1 MLGGPSGEGF
11 HVNERSEASRALPS
25 WAGGT
30 TRDAILAFVESVTSG
45 PDAVPVEQRVAVFD
59 NDGTLWTEKPM
70 PTQLHYIV
78 QQWRAAAEAD
88 PSLAEHQPY
97 RAALSGDLGWLGAAI
112 DKHYD
117 GDESDVSTV
126 IDAIARLTDGMSV
139 EQYAS
144 SVAEF
149 YRTAKHLTLQRAYRS
164 AIYVPMVEL
173 MRFLEHHGF
182 TCYIVSGGDRDFM
195 RPMSEDYY
203 GIPPERVIGSALG
216 LRYDED
222 GAQVRYTA
230 EFDFLDDGDE
240 KPIRIWSRV
249 GRRPL
254 IAAGNSNGDVP
265 MLDFVRRGAVGLAL
279 LVHHDDDTGRG
290 DAPYD
295 QGAQKALAAASDRGF
310 TVVSV
315 KRDWS
320 TVFVEA

>member
-1 MLGGPSGEGF
+1 MDDDR
-11 HVNERSEASRALPS
+11 VLPS
-25 WAGGT
+25 WADGP
-30 TRDAILAFVESVTSG
+30 TRDAILEFIDAVVEG
-45 PDAVPVEQRVAVFD
+45 PDSVPEAHRIAVFD

-97 RAALSGDLGWLGAAI
+97 RAAITGDLGWLGTAI

-117 GDESDVSTV
+117 GDDSDVGALV
-126 IDAIARLTDGMSV
+126 EAIVRITDGLSV

-149 YRTAKHLTLQRAYRS
+149 YRTAKHLTLQRAYRN
-164 AIYVPMVEL
+164 AVYQPMIEL
-173 MRFLEHHGF
+173 LRHLEANGF

-195 RPMSEDYY
+195 RPMSEDFY

-216 LRYDED
+216 LRYDEEN
-222 GAQVRYTA
+222 AEVVYTP
-230 EFDFLDDGDE
+230 ELDFLDDGAE
-240 KPIRIWSRV
+240 KPIRIWSRI

-254 IAAGNSNGDVP
+254 IAAGNTNGDIP
-265 MLDFVRRGAVGLAL
+265 MLGFARRGAMGLAL
-279 LVHHDDDTGRG
+279 LIHHDDDTGRG
-290 DAPYD
+290 DTPYD
-295 QGAQKALAAASDRGF
+295 QGAQRALDVASDHDF

-320 TVFVEA
+320 TVFPEV

>member
-1 MLGGPSGEGF
+1 MTADSAGE
-11 HVNERSEASRALPS
+11 LPS
-25 WAGGT
+25 WADGP
-30 TRDAILAFVESVTSG
+30 TRDAILEFVASVTEG
-45 PDAVPVEQRVAVFD
+45 PDAVPEDQRVAVFD

-97 RAALSGDLGWLGAAI
+97 RAAVSGDLAWLGAAI

-117 GDESDVSTV
+117 GDESDIETL
-126 IDAIARLTDGMSV
+126 IGAIVRLTDGMSV

-149 YRTAKHLTLQRAYRS
+149 YRTAKHLTLQRAYRN
-164 AIYVPMVEL
+164 AVYAPMVEL
-173 MRFLEHHGF
+173 MRHLEANGF

-216 LRYDED
+216 LTYDEEE
-222 GAQVRYTA
+222 AQVRYTDA
-230 EFDFLDDGDE
+230 FDFMDDGDE
-240 KPIRIWSRV
+240 KPIRIWSRI

-254 IAAGNSNGDVP
+254 LAAGNSNGDVP
-265 MLDFVRRGAVGLAL
+265 MLDFVHRGAAGLAL

-295 QGAQKALAAASDRGF
+295 QGAQKALAAASERGF

-320 TVFVEA
+320 SVFADAR

>member
-1 MLGGPSGEGF
+1 VTRL
-11 HVNERSEASRALPS
+11 LPS
-25 WAGGT
+25 WADGH
-30 TRDAILAFVESVTSG
+30 TRDAILEFVDVVTSG
-45 PDAVPVEQRVAVFD
+45 ADAVPEEQRVAVFD

-97 RAALSGDLGWLGAAI
+97 RAAVTGDLAWLGAAI

-117 GDESDVSTV
+117 GDESDMHSL
-126 IDAIARLTDGMSV
+126 ISAIVRLTDGMSV

-149 YRTAKHLTLQRAYRS
+149 YRTAKHLTLQRAYRT
-164 AIYVPMVEL
+164 AVYVPMVEL
-173 MRFLEHHGF
+173 MRFLEENGF

-195 RPMSEDYY
+195 RPMTEDYY

-216 LRYDED
+216 LTYDED
-222 GAQVRYTA
+222 DAQVRYTDA
-230 EFDFLDDGDE
+230 FDFLDDGAE
-240 KPIRIWSRV
+240 KPIRIWSRI

-254 IAAGNSNGDVP
+254 FAAGNSNGDIP
-265 MLDFVRRGAVGLAL
+265 MLDFVKRGAVGLSL

-290 DAPYD
+290 DVPYD
-295 QGAQKALAAASDRGF
+295 QGAQQALAAALDQGF
-310 TVVSV
+310 TIVSV
-315 KRDWS
+315 KQDWS
-320 TVFVEA
+320 TVFADA

>member
-1 MLGGPSGEGF
+1 MDDDR
-11 HVNERSEASRALPS
+11 VLPS
-25 WAGGT
+25 WADGP
-30 TRDAILAFVESVTSG
+30 TRDTILEFIDAVVEG
-45 PDAVPVEQRVAVFD
+45 PDAVPEAQRIAVFD

-88 PSLAEHQPY
+88 PSLAERQPY
-97 RAALSGDLGWLGAAI
+97 AAAISGDLGWLGTAI

-117 GDESDVSTV
+117 GDDSDVGALV
-126 IDAIARLTDGMSV
+126 EAIVRITDGLSV

-149 YRTAKHLTLQRAYRS
+149 YRTAKHLTLQRAYRN
-164 AIYVPMVEL
+164 AVYQPMIEL
-173 MRFLEHHGF
+173 LRHLEANGF

-195 RPMSEDYY
+195 RPMSEDFY

-216 LRYDED
+216 LRYDEENAD
-222 GAQVRYTA
+222 IVYTP
-230 EFDFLDDGDE
+230 ELDFLDDGAE
-240 KPIRIWSRV
+240 KPIRIWSRI

-254 IAAGNSNGDVP
+254 LAAGNTNGDIP
-265 MLDFVRRGAVGLAL
+265 MLDFARRGAMGLAL
-279 LVHHDDDTGRG
+279 LIHHDDDTGRG
-290 DAPYD
+290 DTPYE
-295 QGAQKALAAASDRGF
+295 QGAQKALDVASDHGF

-320 TVFVEA
+320 RVFPEV

>member
-1 MLGGPSGEGF
+1 VTREFEGTNRPLASWSDGP
-11 HVNERSEASRALPS
+11 
-25 WAGGT
+25 
-30 TRDAILAFVESVTSG
+30 TRDAILAFVDSVVSG
-45 PDAVPVEQRVAVFD
+45 PDAVPEEQRVAVFD

-88 PSLAEHQPY
+88 PSLAERQPY
-97 RAALSGDLGWLGAAI
+97 RAAMSGDLGWLGAAI

-117 GDESDVSTV
+117 GDETDVQTV

-139 EQYAS
+139 EHYAS
-144 SVAEF
+144 SVGEF
-149 YRTAKHLTLQRAYRS
+149 YRTAKHLTLQRAYRT
-164 AIYVPMVEL
+164 AVYVPMVEL
-173 MRFLEHHGF
+173 MRFLEGNGF

-216 LRYDED
+216 LRYDEED
-222 GAQVRYTA
+222 AQVRYTA
-230 EFDFLDDGDE
+230 AFDFLDDGAE
-240 KPIRIWSRV
+240 KPIRIWSRI

-254 IAAGNSNGDVP
+254 LAAGNSNGDVP
-265 MLDFVRRGAVGLAL
+265 MLDFVHRGAIGLSL

-290 DAPYD
+290 DAPYE
-295 QGAQKALAAASDRGF
+295 QGAQTALAEASDRGF

-320 TVFVEA
+320 AVFADPP